1 MAVLL
6 AFSSSSSLCLQL
18 LSYRRTCRPSA
29 LLSPEVQSPS
39 SAVKAAV
46 LKGQLGPS
54 ESQVS
59 FVCKVGIMLV
69 TLGVLEW
76 TKWRRMV

>member
-1 MAVLL
+1 MGVLL
-6 AFSSSSSLCLQL
+6 AFSSPLSLCLQL
-18 LSYRRTCRPSA
+18 LSYRRTCRTSA

-39 SAVKAAV
+39 SVVKAAV
-46 LKGQLGPS
+46 LKGQLGSS
-54 ESQVS
+54 EFQVS
-59 FVCKVGIMLV
+59 FICKMGIMLV